1 MGTSGLLIFKIAYMK
16 TNDVHSPTDEGAT
29 LQAPE
34 YSPVK
39 ENEQVLLS
47 LGITAD
53 HIAALPM
60 IVSTGTVF
68 LLLEVR
74 NNEILQ
80 SLQPVP
86 DNMRLLSDQY
96 NLSGYCIFCRNTG
109 KQADATARAFT
120 APSHEPAAGSDIPAA
135 GALACY
141 LYDIA
146 MIKKDKMVILQ
157 GYFPGSP
164 ALTRIVVHLHLHDGK
179 IFSLQPGIM
188 EPIQ

>member
-1 MGTSGLLIFKIAYMK
+1 MK
-16 TNDVHSPTDEGAT
+16 TNDVNAPGNAGAT
-29 LQAPE
+29 LHAPE

-60 IVSTGTVF
+60 IVNTGTVF

-74 NNEILQ
+74 NHEVLK

-96 NLSGYCIFCRNTG
+96 SLSGYCIFCRNTG
-109 KQADATARAFT
+109 KQADATARTFT
-120 APSHEPAAGSDIPAA
+120 AFSNEPTAVSGVPAA

-146 MIKKDKMVILQ
+146 MIKKDEMVILH
-157 GYFPGSP
+157 GYLPGSP
-164 ALTRIVVHLHLHDGK
+164 ALTRIAVHLHLHDGK
-179 IFSLQPGIM
+179 ISSLQPGIM
-188 EPIQ
+188 EPVQ